1 MKLKQFDMD
10 KKRKEIHL
18 PDQVIMVLEHQ
29 AKQEGRNLKN
39 DIEYI
44 LNEKAQE
51 LRPSKEYM
59 KMMDEMLSGVEED
72 KVDYVSEKD
81 VRKKYN
87 F

>member
-1 MKLKQFDMD
+1 MD

-39 DIEYI
+39 YIEYI

-59 KMMDEMLSGVEED
+59 KMMDEMLSGVEEA